1 MKKNNIKK
9 ALLAIFAILFVLIA
23 TSCEA
28 ADMGM
33 TESMDIAFDGANGNS
48 YSGGLM
54 RDEMYVEVEEEAKA
68 EAPEGLEYAERKI
81 IYNSWYDISTE
92 EYEKSVAALDALC
105 EKYGAYY
112 ERAETYGEKTEYT
125 SRRAEY
131 TVRIPQKNY
140 KAFTDETG
148 NIGTVTHSGESNK
161 DVTEQYFD
169 TEARLES
176 AQLREERLLE
186 ILENAKTL
194 DDVLTL
200 ERELSDVRYEIES
213 YSGTLRK
220 YDSLVSYSTATVTIR
235 EVKKVTTPVTEKM
248 GLSEKLSAALDSGFD
263 AFYEAVTAVLT
274 VLAFCLPG
282 FLFVVLPIAVII
294 LIIVLVAVRKH
305 KKKNK

>member
-1 MKKNNIKK
+1 M
-9 ALLAIFAILFVLIA
+9 
-23 TSCEA
+23 
-28 ADMGM
+28 
-33 TESMDIAFDGANGNS
+33 
-48 YSGGLM
+48 
-54 RDEMYVEVEEEAKA
+54 
-68 EAPEGLEYAERKI
+68 
-81 IYNSWYDISTE
+81 
-92 EYEKSVAALDALC
+92 
-105 EKYGAYY
+105 
-112 ERAETYGEKTEYT
+112 
-125 SRRAEY
+125 
-131 TVRIPQKNY
+131 
-140 KAFTDETG
+140 
-148 NIGTVTHSGESNK
+148 
-161 DVTEQYFD
+161 
-169 TEARLES
+169 
-176 AQLREERLLE
+176 
-186 ILENAKTL
+186 
-194 DDVLTL
+194 LTL